1 MSPPTDFPP
10 LPPSL
15 QNRTF
20 LGMLGFFGPGAI
32 IVCVTIG
39 SGETVFAARGGAI
52 YGYTMFW
59 CFLAG
64 AICKGI
70 QLYSASRFITLT
82 ARGPLQSWM
91 ELPGPRG
98 WFVIFLAVMTCIWMP
113 FWLSGLP
120 QMLGDFSNWIVGIPH
135 PADAPGFASL
145 SEAEQTERLA
155 LYSLYG
161 RCWGTM
167 YILVAI
173 IFTWLQ
179 SYSFLERLQT
189 VIVAL
194 LLVCMMLAAAVSNPD
209 WMAMLIGSFVPQ
221 VPRYEPWVV
230 EKFPQLIG
238 RSPWVEI
245 IVYVGV
251 IGGGTQDYLGYI
263 GLLREKAWGMLGWPN
278 KRQIGPPEA
287 ISDTDENRSLARK
300 WLLAPQIDVGVSV
313 LAIVVFTLC
322 FVTLGATVLNPNEA
336 IPSNEKLLTEQ
347 YQFLGLLTQ
356 NSPALRW
363 VIGWTYKTG
372 IFFAFF
378 GTILGAY
385 EIYTRTVRE
394 CAIALFPQLD
404 TVPLRRFRC
413 WTLFF
418 VGVGGLILL
427 WGLGAIG
434 FDPVTIVTPAALVG
448 SVLTCG
454 LWCFGM
460 LWSDHV
466 HLPKSLRMRAWL
478 RAALLVSGVVLTAG
492 AVIGI
497 YEYVGKLFT
506 SS

>member
-1 MSPPTDFPP
+1 M
-10 LPPSL
+10 
-15 QNRTF
+15 
-20 LGMLGFFGPGAI
+20 
-32 IVCVTIG
+32 
-39 SGETVFAARGGAI
+39 
-52 YGYTMFW
+52 
-59 CFLAG
+59 
-64 AICKGI
+64 
-70 QLYSASRFITLT
+70 
-82 ARGPLQSWM
+82 
-91 ELPGPRG
+91 
-98 WFVIFLAVMTCIWMP
+98 
-113 FWLSGLP
+113 
-120 QMLGDFSNWIVGIPH
+120 
-135 PADAPGFASL
+135 
-145 SEAEQTERLA
+145 
-155 LYSLYG
+155 
-161 RCWGTM
+161 
-167 YILVAI
+167 
-173 IFTWLQ
+173 
-179 SYSFLERLQT
+179 
-189 VIVAL
+189 
-194 LLVCMMLAAAVSNPD
+194 
-209 WMAMLIGSFVPQ
+209 
-221 VPRYEPWVV
+221 
-230 EKFPQLIG
+230 
-238 RSPWVEI
+238 
-245 IVYVGV
+245 
-251 IGGGTQDYLGYI
+251 
-263 GLLREKAWGMLGWPN
+263 LREKAWGMLGWPN
-278 KRQIGPPEA
+278 KRQIGPPEP

-385 EIYTRTVRE
+385 EIYTRTVHE

-413 WTLFF
+413 WTLFY

-497 YEYVGKLFT
+497 YQYVGNLFT